1 MSDIAKDLF
10 NSLNATER
18 DLSVGSVGLDL
29 STAGSLTWLK
39 SPPITIG
46 SAEKSRKK
54 FSLGRNLACP
64 MLGALT
70 FTKVHFMLC
79 KKPDLIIYLPSL
91 STISWVNLKDKLL
104 DIKVLTPL
112 EAPVPGA
119 EKT

>member
-1 MSDIAKDLF
+1 MSDIAKNLF

-29 STAGSLTWLK
+29 STAGSLTRLK
-39 SPPITIG
+39 CPPITIG

-54 FSLGRNLACP
+54 FSLGRNLVCP

-79 KKPDLIIYLPSL
+79 KKPDIIIYLPFL
-91 STISWVNLKDKLL
+91 STISCVNLNDKRLA
-104 DIKVLTPL
+104 IKVRTPL